1 MKTSLRKTP
10 AFIWFLAIALMLLN
24 WGCAQ
29 MKTKTHPPQ
38 QQTKERNESPP
49 SAFVPD
55 GYLETVPPL
64 PPKGYFLSTLARDVY
79 FFSTETYNTMFI
91 VTRDGVVL
99 VDPIGG
105 KGPQLKNAIAE
116 ITSLPVKFLIYSH
129 AHADHIGDAH
139 LFADDA
145 QIVSHI
151 ETKKLLERYAD
162 PNRPTPNITFGN
174 TYTLELGGIKVELS
188 YPGEGHGKGNIMIY
202 VPEKKVLMYVDV
214 ATPKAVPFKNF
225 ATTDIDGQI
234 LGIQSAL
241 KLDFTTYVAGHYH
254 RPGKKEEMEEV
265 LQYYLATRNADK
277 EAMKQVSYRDVM
289 SKSKSKDMER
299 IFGEY
304 YEAVA
309 EECYRTLKKD
319 WKSRLMGFEAFA
331 RSHCDAWTTY
341 HRTIKTP

>member
-1 MKTSLRKTP
+1 MKTFHHRTP
-10 AFIWFLAIALMLLN
+10 AFVWCMLIALATLT

-29 MKTKTHPPQ
+29 VKPKTQSPQ
-38 QQTKERNESPP
+38 QQTKEKSEVPL

-64 PPKGYFLSTLARDVY
+64 PSKGYFLSPLAKDIY
-79 FFSTETYNTMFI
+79 FFATDAYNTMFV
-91 VTRDGVVL
+91 VTGEGVVL
-99 VDPIGG
+99 VDPISG
-105 KGPQLKNAIAE
+105 KGPLLKNAIAE
-116 ITSLPVKFLIYSH
+116 ITSLPVRFLIYSH

-151 ETKKLLERYAD
+151 ETKKLLERYLD
-162 PNRPTPNITFGN
+162 PNRPTPNITFGS
-174 TYTLELGGIKVELS
+174 TYTLELGGIKIDLR

-202 VPEKKVLMYVDV
+202 VPERKVLMYVDV

-225 ATTDIDGQI
+225 VTTDIDSQI
-234 LGIQSAL
+234 SGIQNAL

-254 RPGKKEEMEEV
+254 RPGKKEEMEEI
-265 LQYYLATRNADK
+265 LQYYHATRNADK
-277 EAMKQVSYRDVM
+277 EAMKQVSFRDVM
-289 SKSKSKDMER
+289 GKSKSKDMER

-309 EECYRTLKKD
+309 EECYRTLKKE

-331 RSHCDAWTTY
+331 RSHCDVWTTY
-341 HRTIKTP
+341 HRTIKAP